1 MVKPKKESEL
11 DTLLNLKQYLQQ
23 QLNIL
28 DTALY
33 NLEKEKLNKCELCG
47 EEFKTKTMLKKHKT
61 LCKSLK

>member
-33 NLEKEKLNKCELCG
+33 NLEKEKLNRCENCG
-47 EEFKTKTMLKKHKT
+47 EEFRTKTMLKKHKT

>member
-23 QLNIL
+23 QLNLL

-33 NLEKEKLNKCELCG
+33 NLEKEKLNKCENCSQ
-47 EEFKTKTMLKKHKT
+47 EFKTKTMLKKHKT
-61 LCKSLK
+61 LCKT